1 MRLGAAHS
9 AEGGGPLLSLTRGLG
24 GGFELSFFIWN
35 VMKFTGMRNVEI
47 KLMTARHLFLPS
59 KVVGK
64 LLQFYFV
71 ITVGNLDDESDKSD
85 LFIDTAML

>member
-1 MRLGAAHS
+1 
-9 AEGGGPLLSLTRGLG
+9 
-24 GGFELSFFIWN
+24 
-35 VMKFTGMRNVEI
+35 MKFTGMRNEECGNYI
-47 KLMTARHLFLPS
+47 YDGPPPFLPS

-71 ITVGNLDDESDKSD
+71 ITVGNLDDEADKSD

>member
-9 AEGGGPLLSLTRGLG
+9 AEGGGPLLSLTRGLE
-24 GGFELSFFIWN
+24 GGFKLSFFIWN

-47 KLMTARHLFLPS
+47 TFMTARHLFLPS

-71 ITVGNLDDESDKSD
+71 ITVGNLRDEADKSD